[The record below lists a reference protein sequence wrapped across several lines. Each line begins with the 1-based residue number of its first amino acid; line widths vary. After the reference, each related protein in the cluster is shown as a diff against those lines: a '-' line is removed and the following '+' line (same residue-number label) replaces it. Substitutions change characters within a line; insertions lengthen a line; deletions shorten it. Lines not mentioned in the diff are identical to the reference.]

1 MKELLK
7 LQQLSYEINDLVI
20 FEKANATVQQ
30 GDVIGLIGK
39 NGAGKSTL
47 LQLLLGTIR
56 PSGGEIHDF
65 HTAFTMEMIQQETES
80 HPEQE
85 KNVLEAKLLEMW
97 RVPSNPFEQL
107 SGGEKL
113 KSRLARGFTKEADLL
128 LLDEPTNHLDQESM
142 EMLAAY
148 LTSYPG
154 TIIVV
159 SHDRLF
165 LDKVTTK
172 IWSIEQKKLI
182 EHRGNYS
189 SYMEARKQRRLSQQR
204 EYEKQ
209 QKMVERIET
218 QLDQLSSWSEKAHS
232 QSTKKEGFKEYHRV
246 KAKRTDSQ
254 IKSKQKR
261 LQKELDRID
270 AKPVEEEYDVH
281 FSMTANQK
289 VGKRFLEVK
298 NLTKSY
304 GERILFQDAYFTIQ
318 HGEKIALTGPNGA
331 GKTTLLNIIL
341 GNEEAG
347 GDVWISPS
355 AQVGYLTQEV
365 FDLPLHQTPEELFY
379 RDNFAER
386 GKVQNLMKHLGFIPS
401 QWKEPIELM
410 SMGERIKC
418 KLMMYILEER
428 DVLVLDEPTN
438 HLDLPSREQLEETL
452 AHYKG
457 TLVIVSHDGYFIE
470 KTTTEKLV
478 IADQRI
484 YKVTDRLPTAQRED
498 KEELTLKLETER
510 QEVLGKLSFISM
522 NDPLYKDLDRKFNE
536 LTKDIQEL
544 KNQNRFA

>member
-20 FEKANATVQQ
+20 FENVNATVQH

-56 PSGGEIHDF
+56 PSAGEIHDF
-65 HTAFTMEMIQQETES
+65 HTAFTTEMVQQETES
-80 HPEQE
+80 HPEQT
-85 KNVLEAKLLEMW
+85 KDVLEAKLLEKW

-113 KSRLARGFTKEADLL
+113 KSRLARGFSKEADLL
-128 LLDEPTNHLDQESM
+128 LLDEPTNHLDHESM

-165 LDKVTTK
+165 LDIVTTK

-246 KAKRTDSQ
+246 KAKRTDAQ

-428 DVLVLDEPTN
+428 DVLILDEPTN

-457 TLVIVSHDGYFIE
+457 TLVIVSHDGYFLE
-470 KTTTEKLV
+470 KTTAEKLV

-484 YKVTDRLPTAQRED
+484 YKVTGQLPTAQRED
-498 KEELTLKLETER
+498 EEELTLKLETER

-536 LTKDIQEL
+536 LTKDIQAL

>member
-1 MKELLK
+1 MTELLK

-20 FEKANATVQQ
+20 FEKVNATVQQ

-47 LQLLLGTIR
+47 LQLLLGAIR
-56 PSGGEIHDF
+56 PSSGEIHDF
-65 HTAFTMEMIQQETES
+65 HTAFTIEMIQQETES
-80 HPEQE
+80 HPEQD
-85 KNVLEAKLLEMW
+85 KNVLEAKLLEKW

-113 KSRLARGFTKEADLL
+113 KSRLARGFSKEADLL

-142 EMLAAY
+142 KMLAAY
-148 LTSYPG
+148 IRSYRG

-172 IWSIEQKKLI
+172 IWSIEQKKVI

-331 GKTTLLNIIL
+331 GKTTLLNILL
-341 GNEEAG
+341 GREEAVG
-347 GDVWISPS
+347 EVWISPA

-365 FDLPLHQTPEELFY
+365 FDLPLHQTPEELFF
-379 RDNFAER
+379 RDNFADR

-428 DVLVLDEPTN
+428 DVLILDEPTN

-452 AHYKG
+452 AHYRG
-457 TLVIVSHDGYFIE
+457 TLVIVSHDGYFLE
-470 KTTTEKLV
+470 KTTAEKLV

-484 YKVTDRLPTAQRED
+484 YKVTDQLPTAQRED
-498 KEELTLKLETER
+498 EEELTLKLETER

-536 LTKDIQEL
+536 LTKDIQAL

>member
-1 MKELLK
+1 MTELLK

-20 FEKANATVQQ
+20 FEKVNATVQQ

-47 LQLLLGTIR
+47 LQLLLGAIR
-56 PSGGEIHDF
+56 PSSGEIHDF
-65 HTAFTMEMIQQETES
+65 HTAFTIEMIQQETES
-80 HPEQE
+80 HPEQD
-85 KNVLEAKLLEMW
+85 KNVLEAKLLEKW

-113 KSRLARGFTKEADLL
+113 KSRLARGFSKEADLL

-148 LTSYPG
+148 IRSYRG

-304 GERILFQDAYFTIQ
+304 GERILFQDAYFTIR
-318 HGEKIALTGPNGA
+318 HGEK
-331 GKTTLLNIIL
+331 
-341 GNEEAG
+341 
-347 GDVWISPS
+347 
-355 AQVGYLTQEV
+355 
-365 FDLPLHQTPEELFY
+365 
-379 RDNFAER
+379 
-386 GKVQNLMKHLGFIPS
+386 
-401 QWKEPIELM
+401 
-410 SMGERIKC
+410 
-418 KLMMYILEER
+418 
-428 DVLVLDEPTN
+428 
-438 HLDLPSREQLEETL
+438 
-452 AHYKG
+452 
-457 TLVIVSHDGYFIE
+457 
-470 KTTTEKLV
+470 
-478 IADQRI
+478 
-484 YKVTDRLPTAQRED
+484 
-498 KEELTLKLETER
+498 
-510 QEVLGKLSFISM
+510 
-522 NDPLYKDLDRKFNE
+522 
-536 LTKDIQEL
+536 
-544 KNQNRFA
+544 

>member
-1 MKELLK
+1 MTELLK

-20 FEKANATVQQ
+20 FEKVNATVQQ

-47 LQLLLGTIR
+47 LQLLLGAIR
-56 PSGGEIHDF
+56 PSSGEIHDF
-65 HTAFTMEMIQQETES
+65 HTAFTIEMIQQETES
-80 HPEQE
+80 HPEQD
-85 KNVLEAKLLEMW
+85 KNVLEAKLLEKW

-113 KSRLARGFTKEADLL
+113 KSRLARGFSKEADLL

-148 LTSYPG
+148 IRSYRG

-331 GKTTLLNIIL
+331 GKTTLLNILL
-341 GNEEAG
+341 GRKEAV

-379 RDNFAER
+379 RDNFADR

>member
-1 MKELLK
+1 MTELLK

-20 FEKANATVQQ
+20 FEKVNATVQQ

-47 LQLLLGTIR
+47 LQLLLGAIR
-56 PSGGEIHDF
+56 PSSGEIHDF
-65 HTAFTMEMIQQETES
+65 HTAFTIEMIQQETES
-80 HPEQE
+80 HPEQD
-85 KNVLEAKLLEMW
+85 KNVLEAKLLEKW

-113 KSRLARGFTKEADLL
+113 KSRLARGFSKEADLL

-142 EMLAAY
+142 KMLAAY
-148 LTSYPG
+148 IRSYRG

-172 IWSIEQKKLI
+172 IWSIEQKKVI

-341 GNEEAG
+341 GNEEAVG
-347 GDVWISPS
+347 EVWISPA

-365 FDLPLHQTPEELFY
+365 FDLPLHQTPEELFF
-379 RDNFAER
+379 RDNFADR

-428 DVLVLDEPTN
+428 DVLILDEPTN

-452 AHYKG
+452 AHYRG
-457 TLVIVSHDGYFIE
+457 TLVIVSHDGYFLE
-470 KTTTEKLV
+470 KTTAEKLV

-484 YKVTDRLPTAQRED
+484 YKVTDQLPTAQRED
-498 KEELTLKLETER
+498 EEELTLKLETER

-536 LTKDIQEL
+536 LTKDIQAL

>member
-1 MKELLK
+1 MTELLK

-20 FEKANATVQQ
+20 FEKVNATVQQ

-47 LQLLLGTIR
+47 LQLLLGAIR
-56 PSGGEIHDF
+56 PSSGEIHDF
-65 HTAFTMEMIQQETES
+65 HTAFTIEMIQQETES
-80 HPEQE
+80 HPEQD
-85 KNVLEAKLLEMW
+85 KNVLEAKLLEKW

-113 KSRLARGFTKEADLL
+113 KSRLARGFSKEADLL

-148 LTSYPG
+148 IRSYRG

-304 GERILFQDAYFTIQ
+304 GERILFQDAYFTIR

-428 DVLVLDEPTN
+428 DVLILDEPTN

-452 AHYKG
+452 AQYKG
-457 TLVIVSHDGYFIE
+457 TLVIVSHDGYFLE
-470 KTTTEKLV
+470 KTTAEKLV

-484 YKVTDRLPTAQRED
+484 YKVTGQLPTAQRED
-498 KEELTLKLETER
+498 EEELTLKLETER

-536 LTKDIQEL
+536 LTKDIQAL